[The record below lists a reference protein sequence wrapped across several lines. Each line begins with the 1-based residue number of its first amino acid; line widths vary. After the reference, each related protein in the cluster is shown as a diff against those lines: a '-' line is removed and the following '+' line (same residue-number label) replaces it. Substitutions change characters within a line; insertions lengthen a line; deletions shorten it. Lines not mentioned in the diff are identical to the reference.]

1 MSDETARQAES
12 DLQRKCISLVDREVV
27 YCVSNLV
34 YQLAQGYGH
43 KLPGDL
49 GELAE
54 EAFEVSTPI
63 EDYEEA
69 AFQEGIEI
77 RECEDGSGWEYS
89 TKGGR
94 KAAAEWTAGDGETE
108 GDRPNPWEFLS
119 ADDKSEAYRE
129 ACEAERV
136 EADQREIFEHWIV
149 SKWLAGKLQE
159 RGERIGE
166 VGGLTVWGRPTTGQA
181 ISMDEVIRDI
191 TRDLHK
197 EAVA

>member
-12 DLQRKCISLVDREVV
+12 DLQRKCSSLVDREVV
-27 YCVSNLV
+27 YCVSSLV

-43 KLPGDL
+43 NLPGDL

-63 EDYEEA
+63 EDYEEPVEWHLRNEMTRA
-69 AFQEGIEI
+69 ELAELLENASFQVYDHEDHATLATAYLGHLRDEDELQQFAGEHNIE
-77 RECEDGSGWEYS
+77 
-89 TKGGR
+89 
-94 KAAAEWTAGDGETE
+94 
-108 GDRPNPWEFLS
+108 P
-119 ADDKSEAYRE
+119 
-129 ACEAERV
+129 
-136 EADQREIFEHWIV
+136 DQREIFEHWIV
-149 SKWLAGKLQE
+149 SKWLADKLRE

-166 VGGLTVWGRPTTGQA
+166 VAGMTVWGRPTTGQA

-191 TRDLHK
+191 VREMHK